1 MLQFID
7 TARFMANSLSSLAN
21 NFSHAIYRIK
31 CKFER
36 DYTKCETCWIK
47 YKYCDCFLEYANFK
61 DDLVEYKCLCFNK
74 KYQHIYDENL
84 KKPFFKK

>member
-1 MLQFID
+1 MIPQGLWRTHYQVLPIIFLTQFIEL
-7 TARFMANSLSSLAN
+7 NVNLN
-21 NFSHAIYRIK
+21 AIIQNVKRG
-31 CKFER
+31 
-36 DYTKCETCWIK
+36 IK

-74 KYQHIYDENL
+74 KYQHIYDKNL